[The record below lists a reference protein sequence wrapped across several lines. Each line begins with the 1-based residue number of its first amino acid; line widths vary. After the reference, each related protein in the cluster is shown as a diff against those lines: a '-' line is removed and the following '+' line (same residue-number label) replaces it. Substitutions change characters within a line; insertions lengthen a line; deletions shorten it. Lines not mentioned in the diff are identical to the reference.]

1 MTSATRHFTSDNKS
15 RSKKGFFFTW
25 DYSSDGRSSPADT
38 GDDDEAK
45 AFVFQPGDAHV
56 IGVANV
62 VALSV
67 AFWGRKWVRNRAGT
81 CWNSGHSP
89 RDIFS
94 ARANSGGRAPVAE
107 LVWQS
112 SPGRMKL
119 EKARVSGWWAVQ
131 DTALEALSFPRRV
144 TIEPCHP
151 NPPPHML
158 SYAALCTITKTM
170 AAIGAII
177 PHTDQ

>member
-1 MTSATRHFTSDNKS
+1 
-15 RSKKGFFFTW
+15 
-25 DYSSDGRSSPADT
+25 
-38 GDDDEAK
+38 
-45 AFVFQPGDAHV
+45 
-56 IGVANV
+56 
-62 VALSV
+62 
-67 AFWGRKWVRNRAGT
+67 
-81 CWNSGHSP
+81 
-89 RDIFS
+89 
-94 ARANSGGRAPVAE
+94 
-107 LVWQS
+107 
-112 SPGRMKL
+112 MKL
-119 EKARVSGWWAVQ
+119 EKARVSGWWAGQ